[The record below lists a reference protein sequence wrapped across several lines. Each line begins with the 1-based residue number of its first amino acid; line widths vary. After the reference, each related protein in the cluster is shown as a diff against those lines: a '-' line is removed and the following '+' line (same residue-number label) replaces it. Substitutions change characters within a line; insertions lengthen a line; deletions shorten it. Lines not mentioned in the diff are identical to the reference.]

1 MNKDN
6 NNFYRKDINNNNKMK
21 DEKSSKFQ
29 YVRGDKNEK
38 FLQLIK

>member
-6 NNFYRKDINNNNKMK
+6 NNLSRNDSNNNNKTK

-38 FLQLIK
+38 FL

>member
-6 NNFYRKDINNNNKMK
+6 NNFYRKDINNNKMK